1 MNLRIRRFEAEDLQ
15 SLYELL
21 SDEEVM
27 RYIEPPFTFEQT
39 RAFLEKSGL
48 TDNPLIYAVEDE
60 DRIFI
65 GYVIYHDYKED
76 SKEIGWILNRR
87 FWGKG
92 IAETLTNQLI
102 RKASTDAKSIVIECS
117 PEQEVTKHIAEKNGF
132 IYTGFI
138 DGCDVYKLDLAAS
151 L

>member
-60 DRIFI
+60 GRIFI
-65 GYVIYHDYKED
+65 GYVIYHDYDVD
-76 SKEIGWILNRR
+76 SVEIGWVLLPG
-87 FWGKG
+87 FWNNGF
-92 IAETLTNQLI
+92 ASELTEEMIKITKRNNKKVI
-102 RKASTDAKSIVIECS
+102 IECDK
-117 PEQEVTKHIAEKNGF
+117 EQITTISIAR
-132 IYTGFI
+132 
-138 DGCDVYKLDLAAS
+138 KLNFSFVKYVGNLCIFK
-151 L
+151 LP